1 MRTEIS
7 VMLQP
12 GAVSTSLYHQCEHFM
27 HISAIKFDTIMHFW
41 IDTII

>member
-12 GAVSTSLYHQCEHFM
+12 EAVSTSLYHQCEHFM